1 MKLKQLPKDGMWIDE
16 SGLSIP
22 YNRTTALER
31 LKEKEAFSIFSDA
44 KVINEKL
51 TTFKIKIS
59 EIVEKILD
67 KLREENNVKLEGKG
81 NLTWYN
87 FDRSLKI
94 EVNVN
99 EQIKFDEQLIET
111 AKEILLN
118 LVRENISGDDFI
130 ISIVEDAFQTSK
142 GKLDTKKVLG
152 LKKHTARIKNKDLKV
167 EWERAM
173 SVIDKS
179 ISRPSSKTYFKVW
192 FKDEDGKYNPI
203 ELNFSAI

>member
-1 MKLKQLPKDGMWIDE
+1 MNFKQLPKDGVWIDE
-16 SGLSIP
+16 SGLQIP

-31 LKEKEAFSIFSDA
+31 LKEKEAFALFTDA
-44 KVINEKL
+44 QNINRKL
-51 TTFKIKIS
+51 VDFKTKIS
-59 EIVEKILD
+59 ETVEKILE

-81 NLTWYN
+81 NFTWYN

-152 LKKHTARIKNKDLKV
+152 LKKHSSRIKSQPLKA
-167 EWERAM
+167 EWDRAM

-192 FKDEDGKYNPI
+192 YKSEDGSYNPI
-203 ELNFSAI
+203 ELNFSAV

>member
-1 MKLKQLPKDGMWIDE
+1 MKLKQLPKDGIWIDE
-16 SGLSIP
+16 SGISIP

-31 LKEKEAFSIFSDA
+31 LKEKKAFSLFSDA
-44 KVINEKL
+44 KIINNKL
-51 TTFKIKIS
+51 VEFKAKIS
-59 EIVEKILD
+59 ETVENILE
-67 KLREENNVKLEGKG
+67 KVREENNVKLEGKG
-81 NLTWYN
+81 NFTWYN

-99 EQIKFDEQLIET
+99 EQIKFDEQQIES

-142 GKLDTKKVLG
+142 GKLDTRKVLG
-152 LKKHTARIKNKDLKV
+152 LKKHSSRIKSQTLKA

-173 SVIDKS
+173 SMIDKS
-179 ISRPSSKTYFKVW
+179 ISRPNSKTYFKVW
-192 FKDEDGKYNPI
+192 YKSEDGSYNPI

>member
-1 MKLKQLPKDGMWIDE
+1 MIEISQRGFFCGKIRNCITHLLVLGCCIAQGFL
-16 SGLSIP
+16 
-22 YNRTTALER
+22 
-31 LKEKEAFSIFSDA
+31 AF
-44 KVINEKL
+44 
-51 TTFKIKIS
+51 
-59 EIVEKILD
+59 
-67 KLREENNVKLEGKG
+67 
-81 NLTWYN
+81 
-87 FDRSLKI
+87 
-94 EVNVN
+94 
-99 EQIKFDEQLIET
+99 
-111 AKEILLN
+111 
-118 LVRENISGDDFI
+118 
-130 ISIVEDAFQTSK
+130 DAFQTSK

>member
-1 MKLKQLPKDGMWIDE
+1 MKLKQLPKDGMWTDE

-22 YNRTTALER
+22 YNRTTVLER
-31 LKEKEAFSIFSDA
+31 LKEKEAFSLYSDA
-44 KVINEKL
+44 LAINKKL
-51 TTFKIKIS
+51 VDFKTKIS
-59 EIVEKILD
+59 EIVENILD
-67 KLREENNVKLEGKG
+67 KVRAENNVKLEGKG

-130 ISIVEDAFQTSK
+130 ISIVEDAFQTGK

-152 LKKHTARIKNKDLKV
+152 LKKHSSRIKNKVLKD
-167 EWERAM
+167 EWDRAM

-179 ISRPSSKTYFKVW
+179 ISRPNSKTYFKVW
-192 FKDEDGKYNPI
+192 FKSEDGSYNPI